1 MISNKD
7 PNLQEISSPGNI
19 KNMDWLDEFPF
30 KSILTLKYLIEYW
43 EKETQSNNKIRAALS
58 KNVLD
63 EVSKVPKIREPITDL
78 SFIEKHKEIIDI
90 LMAIIYPSAQQEKQI
105 SASCIPFEFRTFYS
119 SPQFKRILDPDG
131 SFSLRSMNI
140 NEKHALF
147 GKTLSAYRII
157 LKEFYGIDLKSMH
170 PVVACMND
178 IESGLPTYFNIV
190 IDPMFTKP
198 VSTGNLPKIS
208 DDELKK
214 IISDPMNLKLWMEI
228 IPP

>member
-1 MISNKD
+1 
-7 PNLQEISSPGNI
+7 
-19 KNMDWLDEFPF
+19 
-30 KSILTLKYLIEYW
+30 
-43 EKETQSNNKIRAALS
+43 
-58 KNVLD
+58 
-63 EVSKVPKIREPITDL
+63 
-78 SFIEKHKEIIDI
+78 
-90 LMAIIYPSAQQEKQI
+90 MAIIYPSAQQEKQI

-178 IESGLPTYFNIV
+178 IESGLPLLT
-190 IDPMFTKP
+190 
-198 VSTGNLPKIS
+198 
-208 DDELKK
+208 
-214 IISDPMNLKLWMEI
+214 
-228 IPP
+228 